1 MTPKNTMKIMNVSVV
16 YDHTRENVL
25 MCMRRKDPYQGKL
38 NFVGGKVEAGE
49 TFLDA
54 AYRELEEETG
64 VTRQD
69 ISLKHLMDM
78 TYHTYGIEIQVFVGQ
93 LKHEVQVSGDENQLV
108 WLPADG
114 DFTGADRF
122 AGQWNIAH
130 IMEMIRGDI
139 DNILKY

>member
-1 MTPKNTMKIMNVSVV
+1 MTQKNTMKIMNVSVV

-69 ISLKHLMDM
+69 IALKHLMDL
-78 TYHTYGIEIQVFVGQ
+78 TYYTNDIEIQVFVGQ
-93 LKHEVQVSGDENQLV
+93 LKHEVTVSGEENELV

-122 AGQWNIAH
+122 AGKWNIAH

>member
-1 MTPKNTMKIMNVSVV
+1 MKIMNVSVV

-54 AYRELEEETG
+54 AYRELKEETG
-64 VTRQD
+64 ITKQD
-69 ISLKHLMDM
+69 IALKHLMDL
-78 TYHTYGIEIQVFVGQ
+78 TYYTYGIEIQVFVGQ
-93 LKHEVQVSGDENQLV
+93 LKHIVSVSGEENELV

-139 DNILKY
+139 DNILNY

>member
-1 MTPKNTMKIMNVSVV
+1 MKIMNVSVV

-54 AYRELEEETG
+54 AYRELKEETG
-64 VTRQD
+64 ITKQD
-69 ISLKHLMDM
+69 ITLKHLMDL
-78 TYHTYGIEIQVFVGQ
+78 TYYTYGIEIQVFVGQ
-93 LKHEVQVSGDENQLV
+93 LKHEVTVSGEENELV

-114 DFTGADRF
+114 DFTGVDRF

-130 IMEMIRGDI
+130 IMEMIRGDT
-139 DNILKY
+139 DNILNY

>member
-16 YDHTRENVL
+16 YDHTRDNVL
-25 MCMRRKDPYQGKL
+25 MCMRRKDPYKGKL

-49 TFLDA
+49 KFLDA

-69 ISLKHLMDM
+69 ITLKHLMDL
-78 TYHTYGIEIQVFVGQ
+78 TYYTYDIEIQVYVGQ
-93 LKHEVQVSGDENQLV
+93 LKHEVMVSGEENQLV
-108 WLPADG
+108 WLPANG

-139 DNILKY
+139 DNILNY